1 MTSLKVIIPGF
12 LTLSITQFTA
22 IETYLKIILLIVTIG
37 YSLHKWI
44 MLKKNK

>member
-1 MTSLKVIIPGF
+1 MSTLRVIIPGL
-12 LTLSITQFTA
+12 LTLSVTQFSR